1 MTRIVLFL
9 LLLSILRIEAAT
21 DPSQRIDELIAANLA
36 KHEVKPNA
44 PIDDATFL
52 RRAYLNIGGRIPT
65 IAEGEA
71 FRQMPEEDRRSQLIA
86 KLLNSEAFVSH
97 YYNYWAD
104 ILRLEEAPKTQLGNT
119 YIHFR
124 MWIKDAI
131 RNNKPYDEF
140 VREIVGAH
148 GMSWDKGTIAY
159 YMRDRGM
166 PLDNMANTV
175 RIFLGTRLE
184 CAQCHDHP
192 FDKWSQKD
200 FFQMAAYSYPI
211 ASFFNGQPL
220 HQNRNRYL
228 TELQK
233 RAETVYLRAVGK
245 GDDFPVVQLDTRDE
259 TKLDRY
265 IRSRS
270 GWANNEWI
278 GPTKG
283 VMSTNEFRELVLKG
297 WAAADEILK
306 LNEGARMVAGEL
318 YRPLAMAGMRSND
331 RDLKLPHDYQYDD
344 AKPLDL
350 VSPETMFGGSVAANS
365 DRHQQLENYA
375 RWMTSKNT
383 PRFTRVIVNRLWKFA
398 FGVGLFEPVD
408 NLTDFTKISNPELL
422 YHLEKVMI
430 DSGFDTKRLLEVIFN
445 TRAWQRAVQTEEIIA
460 GKPYHFPGPKLRRM
474 TAEQI
479 WDSLATLSIA
489 NPDEYRPNER
499 THLIRLEKERLQWS
513 SVEGAD
519 YGKLVAL
526 MDEYAPR
533 AAHIA
538 AERRRLAFAALDAA
552 AQKDRELGRQL
563 RRESRQLMEDFKDSI
578 SERGWPD
585 LTVAEASGAFRDIKG
600 TTPGTVFRIPPF
612 QTPPPP
618 ESIRITER
626 KGWVRSER
634 QKAEQFRRAAAKM
647 ARASEQRMPAPRG
660 HFLREFGQSDRELI
674 ENGSDRPSATQA
686 LALMNGGTIDLLTS
700 RYSVFGGQVV
710 AAQTPDAKV
719 RIIFQG
725 MLSREPSARELEI
738 SLAKLEKT
746 GRNRDVA
753 SLVWAVLNTQQFLFV
768 E

>member
-1 MTRIVLFL
+1 MTRIVTIL
-9 LLLSILRIEAAT
+9 LLFAILRVDAAS
-21 DPSQRIDELIAANLA
+21 DPSRRIDELIDANLA
-36 KHEVKPNA
+36 THELQPNA
-44 PIDDATFL
+44 AIDDATFL

-71 FRQMPEEDRRSQLIA
+71 FRALPAGERRSQLI
-86 KLLNSEAFVSH
+86 KQLLHGEAFVSH

-104 ILRLEEAPKTQLGNT
+104 ILRLQDAPKPNLGNT
-119 YIHFR
+119 YIHFQL
-124 MWIKDAI
+124 WIKDAI
-131 RNNKPYDEF
+131 RKNMPYDQF

-148 GMSWDKGTIAY
+148 GKSWEKGTIAY

-200 FFQMAAYSYPI
+200 FFQMAAYSYPV
-211 ASFFNGQPL
+211 ASFFNGAPL

-228 TELQK
+228 AELEK
-233 RAETVYLRAVGK
+233 RAEAVYLEAVGK
-245 GDDFPVVQLDTRDE
+245 GDNFPVVQLDTQDE
-259 TKLDRY
+259 AKLDRY
-265 IRSRS
+265 IRSRA
-270 GWANNEWI
+270 GWSNNEWI

-283 VMSTNEFRELVLKG
+283 VMSTNEFRKLVLKG

-306 LNEGARMVAGEL
+306 LNEGARMVSGEL
-318 YRPLAMAGMRSND
+318 YRPLSMMGLVSND
-331 RDLKLPHDYQYDD
+331 RRLKLPHDYQYDD
-344 AKPLDL
+344 AKPRSE
-350 VSPETMFGGSVAANS
+350 VTAETMFGASVPES
-365 DRHQQLENYA
+365 GDRHRQIENYA
-375 RWMTSKNT
+375 RWMTSSST

-408 NLTDFTKISNPELL
+408 NLTDHTKISNLELL
-422 YHLEKVMI
+422 HHLEKVMI
-430 DSGFDTKRLLEVIFN
+430 DSGYNTKRLLEVIFN
-445 TRAWQRAVQTEEIIA
+445 SRAWQRAAHTEEIIA

-479 WDSLATLSIA
+479 WDSIATLVIEE
-489 NPDEYRPNER
+489 PDEYRPNER

-519 YGKLVAL
+519 YKKFVAL

-538 AERRRLAFAALDAA
+538 QERRDLASAALDAA
-552 AQKDRELGRQL
+552 AKKDRDLGRKL
-563 RRESRQLMEDFKDSI
+563 RRDSRLLMEDFKESI

-585 LTVAEASGAFRDIKG
+585 LAAAEEAGKFRDIKG
-600 TTPGTVFRIPPF
+600 TTTGTYFRIPKFEMLPSSDHI
-612 QTPPPP
+612 P
-618 ESIRITER
+618 RTER
-626 KGWVRSER
+626 KAWVR
-634 QKAEQFRRAAAKM
+634 QQQLKAEQFRRSASKL

-674 ENGSDRPSATQA
+674 QNRSDRPSATQA
-686 LALMNGGTIDLLTS
+686 LALLNGASAELIAS
-700 RYSVFGGQVV
+700 RYSVFGRRVW
-710 AAQTPDAKV
+710 AAVTAEARV
-719 RIIFQG
+719 RTVFQG
-725 MLSREPSARELEI
+725 MLSREPSARESSI
-738 SLAKLEKT
+738 SLAKLNET
-746 GRNRDVA
+746 GRNTDVDA
-753 SLVWAVLNTQQFLFV
+753 LIWAVLNTQQFLFM